1 MGTSIG
7 RAAAARMLAAQDK
20 IMIITHVSP
29 DGDTLG
35 SGFALYHALSAM
47 NKRVCVV
54 NSDRITPKYC
64 FLSGAKSVLRPQFEP
79 QFIVAVDVGSVN
91 LIGKELEEYVDRID
105 MCIDHHPS
113 NSRYAKYNLIDAHAA
128 AAGEIML
135 DVITA
140 MHAPMSREIA
150 DALYTAISTDTACF
164 RHSSTT
170 ATTLRKAARTIE
182 LGADIEKLNNYLF
195 VVKSKQLFELERLA
209 MDNIRFYRNRTIA
222 VMPFT
227 LEMMKK
233 SGATEDDT
241 DGIATLPRQIQGVE
255 VGITMR
261 EVKENEYRISA
272 RSDGRINVS
281 AICQRLGGGGHVR
294 ASGARLTG
302 STDEIIERIVAE
314 VLAEYREVEGE

>member
-91 LIGKELEEYVDRID
+91 LIGKELEEYVDHID

-128 AAGEIML
+128 ATGEIML

-195 VVKSKQLFELERLA
+195 VVKTKQLFELERLA
-209 MDNIRFYRNRTIA
+209 MDNIRFYRNSTIA
-222 VMPFT
+222 VMPIT

-294 ASGARLTG
+294 ASGARLSG
-302 STDEIIERIVAE
+302 SKDEIIERIVAE

>member
-1 MGTSIG
+1 MGTTIG
-7 RAAAARMLAAQDK
+7 KAAAARMLAAQDK

-79 QFIVAVDVGSVN
+79 QFIVAVDVGAVN
-91 LIGKELEEYVDRID
+91 LIGKELEEYADKID

-128 AAGEIML
+128 ATGEIML

-170 ATTLRKAARTIE
+170 PATLRKAARTVE
-182 LGADIEKLNNYLF
+182 LGADMAKLNNHLF
-195 VVKSKQLFELERLA
+195 VVKTKQLFELERLA
-209 MDNIRFYRNRTIA
+209 MEDIRFYRDSAIA
-222 VMPFT
+222 VMPIT
-227 LEMMKK
+227 LDMMRK

-255 VGITMR
+255 VGITLR
-261 EVKENEYRISA
+261 EVAPDEYRISA

-281 AICQRLGGGGHVR
+281 TICQRLGGGGHVR

-302 STDEIIERIVAE
+302 PKDEIIDRIVHE

>member
-209 MDNIRFYRNRTIA
+209 MDNIRFYRNSTIA
-222 VMPFT
+222 VMPIT

>member
-128 AAGEIML
+128 ATGEIML

-195 VVKSKQLFELERLA
+195 VVKTKQLFELERLA
-209 MDNIRFYRNRTIA
+209 MDNIRFYRNSTIA
-222 VMPFT
+222 VMPIT

-294 ASGARLTG
+294 ASGARLSG
-302 STDEIIERIVAE
+302 MTDEIIERIVAE

>member
-128 AAGEIML
+128 ATGEIML

-209 MDNIRFYRNRTIA
+209 MDNIRFYRNSTIA
-222 VMPFT
+222 VMPIT

>member
-128 AAGEIML
+128 ATGEIML

-140 MHAPMSREIA
+140 MHATMSREIA

-195 VVKSKQLFELERLA
+195 VVKTKQLFELERLA
-209 MDNIRFYRNRTIA
+209 MDNIRFYRNSTIA
-222 VMPFT
+222 VMPIT

-294 ASGARLTG
+294 ASGARLSG
-302 STDEIIERIVAE
+302 SKDEIIERIVAE

>member
-91 LIGKELEEYVDRID
+91 LIGKELEGYVDRID
-105 MCIDHHPS
+105 LCIDHHPS

-209 MDNIRFYRNRTIA
+209 MDNIRFYRNSTIA
-222 VMPFT
+222 VMPIT

>member
-1 MGTSIG
+1 MGTTIG

-79 QFIVAVDVGSVN
+79 QFIVAVDVGAVN

-105 MCIDHHPS
+105 LCIDHHPS

-128 AAGEIML
+128 ATGEIML

-140 MHAPMSREIA
+140 MHAPMSPEIA
-150 DALYTAISTDTACF
+150 DALYTAIATDTACF

-182 LGADIEKLNNYLF
+182 LGADMAKLNTYLF
-195 VVKSKQLFELERLA
+195 VVKSKQLFELERMA
-209 MDNIRFYRNRTIA
+209 MEDIRFYRDSAIA
-222 VMPFT
+222 VMPIT
-227 LEMMKK
+227 LEMMRK

-241 DGIATLPRQIQGVE
+241 DGIASLPRQIQGVE
-255 VGITMR
+255 VGVTVR
-261 EVKENEYRISA
+261 EVKPDEYRISA

-294 ASGARLTG
+294 ASGARLIG
-302 STDEIIERIVAE
+302 SKDEIIDRIVTE

>member
-1 MGTSIG
+1 MGTTIG
-7 RAAAARMLAAQDK
+7 KVAAARMLAVQDK

-35 SGFALYHALSAM
+35 SGFALYHALSILG
-47 NKRVCVV
+47 KRVCVV

-79 QFIVAVDVGSVN
+79 QFIVAVDVGAVN
-91 LIGKELEEYVDRID
+91 LIGKELECYADRID

-113 NSRYAKYNLIDAHAA
+113 NVRYATYNLIDAHAA
-128 AAGEIML
+128 ATGEIML
-135 DVITA
+135 DIISA
-140 MHAPMSREIA
+140 MHVPPTREIA

-170 ATTLRKAARTIE
+170 ATTLRKAARTVE
-182 LGADIEKLNNYLF
+182 WGADMAKLNNHLF
-195 VVKSKQLFELERLA
+195 VVKSKQLFELERMA
-209 MDNIRFYRNRTIA
+209 MEDIRFYRDSTIA
-222 VMPFT
+222 VMPIT
-227 LEMMKK
+227 LEMMEK

-261 EVKENEYRISA
+261 EVKADEYRISA

-294 ASGARLTG
+294 ASGARLNGTK
-302 STDEIIERIVAE
+302 DEIIERIVNE

>member
-128 AAGEIML
+128 ATGEIML

-195 VVKSKQLFELERLA
+195 VVKTKQLFELERLA
-209 MDNIRFYRNRTIA
+209 MDNIRFYRNSTIA
-222 VMPFT
+222 VMPIT

-294 ASGARLTG
+294 ASGARLSG
-302 STDEIIERIVAE
+302 SKDEIIERIVAE

>member
-79 QFIVAVDVGSVN
+79 QFIVAVDVGSIN

-209 MDNIRFYRNRTIA
+209 MDNIRFYRNSTIA
-222 VMPFT
+222 VMPIT
-227 LEMMKK
+227 LEMMRK

-261 EVKENEYRISA
+261 EVKDNEYRISA

>member
-20 IMIITHVSP
+20 VMIITHVSP

-79 QFIVAVDVGSVN
+79 QFIVAVDVGSIN

-128 AAGEIML
+128 ATGEIML

-209 MDNIRFYRNRTIA
+209 MDNIRFYRNSTIA
-222 VMPFT
+222 VMPIT
-227 LEMMKK
+227 LEMMRK

-261 EVKENEYRISA
+261 EVKDNEYRISA

>member
-1 MGTSIG
+1 MGTTIG
-7 RAAAARMLAAQDK
+7 KAAAARMLAAQDK
-20 IMIITHVSP
+20 IMIITHISP

-35 SGFALYHALSAM
+35 SGFALYHALSAL

-54 NSDRITPKYC
+54 NADRITPKYC

-79 QFIVAVDVGSVN
+79 QFIVAVDVGAVN
-91 LIGKELEEYVDRID
+91 LIGKELEEYADKID

-128 AAGEIML
+128 ATGEIML

-140 MHAPMSREIA
+140 MHVPMSREIA

-170 ATTLRKAARTIE
+170 AATLRKAARTVE
-182 LGADIEKLNNYLF
+182 LGADMTKLNNHLF
-195 VVKSKQLFELERLA
+195 VVKTKQLFDLERLA
-209 MDNIRFYRNRTIA
+209 MENIRFYRDSAIA
-222 VMPFT
+222 VMPIT
-227 LEMMKK
+227 LDMMRK

-261 EVKENEYRISA
+261 EVAPDEYRISA

-302 STDEIIERIVAE
+302 PKDEIIERIVNE

>member
-1 MGTSIG
+1 MGTTIG
-7 RAAAARMLAAQDK
+7 KTAAARMLAAQNN

-35 SGFALYHALSAM
+35 SGFALYHALSTM
-47 NKRVCVV
+47 GKRVCVV

-79 QFIVAVDVGSVN
+79 QFIVAVDVGSLN
-91 LIGKELEEYVDRID
+91 LIGEDLEKYADRID

-113 NSRYAKYNLIDAHAA
+113 NSRYANYNLIDAHAA
-128 AAGEIML
+128 ATGEIML

-140 MHAPMSREIA
+140 MHVPMSREIA

-170 ATTLRKAARTIE
+170 AATLRKAARTVE
-182 LGADIEKLNNYLF
+182 LGADVAKLNNHLF
-195 VVKSKQLFELERLA
+195 VVKSKQLFELERMA
-209 MDNIRFYRNRTIA
+209 MENIRFFRDSAIA
-222 VMPFT
+222 VMPIT
-227 LEMMKK
+227 LDMMRR

-261 EVKENEYRISA
+261 EVAPDEYRISA
-272 RSDGRINVS
+272 RSDGRIDVS

-294 ASGARLTG
+294 ASGARLSG
-302 STDEIIERIVAE
+302 PKDEIIDRIVAE
-314 VLAEYREVEGE
+314 VLTEYREVEGE

>member
-1 MGTSIG
+1 MGTTIG
-7 RAAAARMLAAQDK
+7 KAAAARMLAAQDK

-35 SGFALYHALSAM
+35 SGFALYHALSSL

-54 NSDRITPKYC
+54 NADRITPKYC

-79 QFIVAVDVGSVN
+79 QFIVAVDVGAVN
-91 LIGKELEEYVDRID
+91 LIGKELEAYADKID

-128 AAGEIML
+128 ATGEIML

-140 MHAPMSREIA
+140 MHVPMSREIA

-170 ATTLRKAARTIE
+170 AATLRKAARTVE
-182 LGADIEKLNNYLF
+182 LGADMAKLNNHLF
-195 VVKSKQLFELERLA
+195 VVKTKQLFELERLA
-209 MDNIRFYRNRTIA
+209 MENIRFYRDSAIA
-222 VMPFT
+222 VMPIT
-227 LEMMKK
+227 LEMMRK

-255 VGITMR
+255 VGITLR
-261 EVKENEYRISA
+261 EVAPDEYRISA
-272 RSDGRINVS
+272 RSDGLINVS

-302 STDEIIERIVAE
+302 PKDEIIDRIVSE

>member
-105 MCIDHHPS
+105 LCIDHHPS

-164 RHSSTT
+164 RHSRRGSFCRRVRYMWR
-170 ATTLRKAARTIE
+170 ATRIWRAAKA
-182 LGADIEKLNNYLF
+182 
-195 VVKSKQLFELERLA
+195 
-209 MDNIRFYRNRTIA
+209 
-222 VMPFT
+222 
-227 LEMMKK
+227 
-233 SGATEDDT
+233 
-241 DGIATLPRQIQGVE
+241 
-255 VGITMR
+255 
-261 EVKENEYRISA
+261 
-272 RSDGRINVS
+272 
-281 AICQRLGGGGHVR
+281 
-294 ASGARLTG
+294 
-302 STDEIIERIVAE
+302 
-314 VLAEYREVEGE
+314 